1 MATPI
6 SIAARPATSA
16 RLLTMRRITWRRL
29 IGYGLVYALMIAIA
43 LVFMIPLLWMFSTS
57 LKSRQEV
64 LAWPPQFIPQTPN
77 WGNYSAAFAKYPLG
91 QFMLN
96 TLFLVGANTLG
107 YLLSVPLIAFAFARL
122 RFPGKPILFTLMLST
137 MMIPM
142 QVKLIPLYSMFS
154 SLGMI
159 NTYWPLT
166 LPSFFGEAFFIF
178 LMVQYMKT
186 IPRDLD
192 EAARID
198 GAGTWT
204 ILYRIIL
211 PLCRPALAVM
221 IVFAFLWTWNDFWHP
236 IIFLNNF
243 SSYPISVGLA
253 FFRGQYGVEWN
264 LLMSA
269 TLVSI
274 TPVLGLYF
282 IAQRHL
288 IGGLAAVGLKG

>member
-6 SIAARPATSA
+6 SLPAQASTST
-16 RLLTMRRITWRRL
+16 RMYTTRRFTWRKV
-29 IGYGLVYALMIAIA
+29 IGYALVYALMTAIA

-64 LAWPPQFIPQTPN
+64 LAWPPQLVPQLPN
-77 WGNYSAAFAKYPLG
+77 WGNYSAAFARYPLG
-91 QFMLN
+91 KFMLN
-96 TLFLVGANTLG
+96 TFLLIVVNSIG
-107 YLLSVPLIAFAFARL
+107 YLFSVPLIAFAFARL
-122 RFPGKPILFTLMLST
+122 RFPGKPILFILMLST
-137 MMIPM
+137 MMIPT
-142 QVKLIPLYSMFS
+142 QIKLIPLYSMFS

-178 LMVQYMKT
+178 LMIQYMKT

-198 GAGTWT
+198 GASTWT
-204 ILYRIIL
+204 ILYRVIL
-211 PLCRPALAVM
+211 PLCRPALAVTL
-221 IVFAFLWTWNDFWHP
+221 VFTFLWTWNDFLHP
-236 IIFLNNF
+236 IIFLNDFNL
-243 SSYPISVGLA
+243 YPISVGLA
-253 FFRGQYGVEWN
+253 FFRGRYGVEWN